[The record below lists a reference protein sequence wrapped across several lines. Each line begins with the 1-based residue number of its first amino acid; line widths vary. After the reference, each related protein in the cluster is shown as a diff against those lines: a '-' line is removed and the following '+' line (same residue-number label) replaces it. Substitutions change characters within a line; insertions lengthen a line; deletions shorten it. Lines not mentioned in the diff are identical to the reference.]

1 MERNLLKFIWQ
12 NSRLKQVWLLVV
24 ILASMPLYFVTL
36 ELPKQIV
43 NGPIQGQNFSAPDA
57 TQPFLRLTLPYGESL
72 FGREV
77 ELFGGFYLD
86 RIEMLFALCF
96 LFMAAVFLNGW
107 FKLYT
112 NTYKGKLGEQL
123 LKQLRYTLLDRVL
136 RYRVARFRHLKGA
149 EVASV
154 IKDEVEPLGE
164 FVGDAFSLPLFLGG
178 QAITGLLFLFLQN
191 VYFGLLTIAIVAFQ
205 VWIIPKMRR
214 KLIQLGRRR
223 QLQARK
229 LAGQVAETVDMAPDI
244 HVNDMSNYTR
254 SRHYALLSNIL
265 DIRFELYQRKFTVK
279 YINNL
284 LMQFLSFLFYLLG
297 GYFVITGQLDIGQL
311 VAVIAAYKDLPGP
324 IKGLIDYDQIR
335 LMNEARYE
343 QTIDSFRDD
352 GLMPVEQQT
361 MADAAP
367 PNLSKGYELDNLTL
381 DDETGRRVV
390 DSLELRIAP
399 GDRLAFSTEGHDAA
413 RGAATTLAGAL
424 ARLVIPVS
432 GSLNLEGRPLDD
444 HPESLTGRRIGYVD
458 AGAYFPAGTIREN
471 LTMVLKNRPVELDG
485 KAGGQAKT
493 TRGGLV
499 THSPPNPDGGWI
511 DLQSL
516 GLEDEHALDRH
527 IAAVLEIAGLSQQ
540 IQDLGLRGTIDPG
553 RNGELSEKIVAI
565 RRAFHENAA
574 ELGVEGIVQ
583 PFDPERYNDQAT
595 IGENLLFG
603 TARDPAWDP
612 PMLAV
617 NPVVLKVLDKHG
629 LRAEFQLMG
638 LRIADARIELF
649 GDLAADSKIFET
661 VADVSFEEVQKL
673 KEVVARLRMA
683 ERQDAGKAEAKAK
696 SKSQAADREA
706 VFRLAFDYC
715 EAQSRF
721 GVLEPS
727 TEARILA
734 ARKDLREEIMALE
747 TPPVFFHDADRYNPT
762 ASVLDNILLGRIAST
777 MMDGKEKV
785 MRAVQQLVDRF
796 GIAGGLLDA
805 GLNFEMGNG
814 GRRLTETQ
822 RQKLHLARA
831 LLKKPDIIILNEA
844 LGAMDAHGRRE
855 VMNRILDRPLLEDG
869 WAPGFVCVLLDEDL
883 AERFDRVL
891 VYSGTGFH
899 ERRPATA

>member
-1 MERNLLKFIWQ
+1 
-12 NSRLKQVWLLVV
+12 VWLLVV

-43 NGPIQGQNFSAPDA
+43 NGPIQGQNFSVPDA
-57 TQPFLRLTLPYGESL
+57 TQPFLRLTLPYGQDL
-72 FGREV
+72 FGREI
-77 ELFGGFYLD
+77 ELFGGMQLD

-112 NTYKGKLGEQL
+112 NTYKGKLGEQI

-191 VYFGLLTIAIVAFQ
+191 IYFGLLTIGIVAFQ
-205 VWIIPKMRR
+205 VWLIPRMRR

-229 LAGQVAETVDMAPDI
+229 LSGQVAETVDMAPEI

-254 SRHYALLSNIL
+254 SRHYALLTNIL

-352 GLMPVEQQT
+352 GLIPVEHQA

-367 PNLSKGYELDNLTL
+367 PHLQTGFELENLTL
-381 DDETGRRVV
+381 EDETGRRVV
-390 DSLELRIAP
+390 ENLDLRIAP
-399 GDRLAFSTEGHDAA
+399 ADRVAFSTEGHDAA

-424 ARLVIPVS
+424 ARLVIPMS
-432 GSLNLEGRPLDD
+432 GSLNLDGRPLDD
-444 HPESLTGRRIGYVD
+444 HPERFTGRRIGYVD
-458 AGAYFPAGTIREN
+458 ASTYFPAGTIRDN
-471 LTMVLKNRPVELDG
+471 LTMVLKNRPVDLDG
-485 KAGGQAKT
+485 KGPAEARV

-499 THSPPNPDGGWI
+499 THSPPDANGNWI
-511 DLQSL
+511 DLESL
-516 GLEDEHALDRH
+516 GLADLSALDRH
-527 IAAVLEIAGLSQQ
+527 IASVLAIAGLSQQ
-540 IQDLGLRGTIDPG
+540 IQDLGLRGTIDPAQ
-553 RNGELSEKIVAI
+553 NGELAERIIAI
-565 RRAFHENAA
+565 RREFHDNAA

-583 PFDPERYNDQAT
+583 PFDTDRYNSQAT

-603 TARDPAWDP
+603 TARDPAWEP
-612 PMLAV
+612 QMLAS
-617 NPVVLKVLDKHG
+617 NPVVLKVLDAHG

-649 GDLAADSKIFET
+649 GDLAPDSKIFET

-683 ERQDAGKAEAKAK
+683 ERQEGGRSEAKGKAK
-696 SKSQAADREA
+696 SAAADRDA

-721 GVLEPS
+721 GVLEAS
-727 TEARILA
+727 TEAKILA
-734 ARKDLREEIMALE
+734 ARKDLREEILAME

-785 MRAVQQLVDRF
+785 MAAVQKLVERF
-796 GIAGGLLDA
+796 GIADGLLDA

-814 GRRLTETQ
+814 GRRMTETQ

-869 WAPGFVCVLLDEDL
+869 WEPGFVCVLLDEDL
-883 AERFDRVL
+883 AERFERVL
-891 VYSGTGFH
+891 VYSGAGFH
-899 ERRPATA
+899 ERQATTA